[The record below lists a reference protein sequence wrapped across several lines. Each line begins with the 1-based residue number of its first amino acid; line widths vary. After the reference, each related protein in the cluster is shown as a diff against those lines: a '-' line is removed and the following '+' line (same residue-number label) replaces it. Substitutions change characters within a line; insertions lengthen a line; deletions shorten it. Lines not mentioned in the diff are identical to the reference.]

1 MLRVCMRR
9 LLQGP
14 QAHPKN
20 WIGGVLPDVSGGQT
34 AARLLSGC
42 ESARWDQ
49 VPAEYDDRRCCA
61 LSKDGVGRRHR
72 GTQAAGGAERAR
84 SRDGVCCAV
93 AWGQFVLS
101 RGVLLRAS
109 CGRARRG
116 IEWKAQASSRKR
128 GRVTIARLAIIR
140 RLGAREIMRKSR
152 LAIVCIWLGPPVPG
166 GAICPRRKASRA
178 AADAHSGGGVQ
189 RRRARR
195 PWLATLPASAK
206 HCDRPTSSSGRTI
219 STQNSAARA
228 EGCALQARSVSG
240 RRCTSGAAV
249 ERWLAARS
257 LPSALAARRSLTR
270 ALDPVVVPSASTRAV
285 TICHQHR
292 APQSDAATALPAAS
306 PAARCP
312 ASPPPPCA
320 CCDA

>member
-1 MLRVCMRR
+1 MSLRV
-9 LLQGP
+9 
-14 QAHPKN
+14 
-20 WIGGVLPDVSGGQT
+20 
-34 AARLLSGC
+34 
-42 ESARWDQ
+42 WDQ

-84 SRDGVCCAV
+84 S
-93 AWGQFVLS
+93 
-101 RGVLLRAS
+101 LLR
-109 CGRARRG
+109 GGLGPIRIEQRRAAPRELRSG
-116 IEWKAQASSRKR
+116 PARNEWKAQASSRKR

-152 LAIVCIWLGPPVPG
+152 LVIVCIWLGPPVPG

-178 AADAHSGGGVQ
+178 AADAHSSGGGVQ

-228 EGCALQARSVSG
+228 EDCALQARSVSG

-285 TICHQHR
+285 TICHQH
-292 APQSDAATALPAAS
+292 
-306 PAARCP
+306 
-312 ASPPPPCA
+312 
-320 CCDA
+320 